1 MSNWTGW
8 ALIATVPEFLCGND
22 LRRMQEQPVMNA
34 FSGQM
39 HEGRL
44 MWVGDPMTENF
55 VSEPGE
61 HLPPP
66 KPGRGHVCDG
76 VSFSPFE
83 IYVRQS
89 AG

>member
-1 MSNWTGW
+1 
-8 ALIATVPEFLCGND
+8 
-22 LRRMQEQPVMNA
+22 MNA

-55 VSEPGE
+55 VSDRRNIS
-61 HLPPP
+61 LAQDQ
-66 KPGRGHVCDG
+66 KSDHVCDG

-83 IYVRQS
+83 IYMRQS
-89 AG
+89 AS

>member
-1 MSNWTGW
+1 M
-8 ALIATVPEFLCGND
+8 L
-22 LRRMQEQPVMNA
+22 
-34 FSGQM
+34 SGQM

-55 VSEPGE
+55 VSGSGE
-61 HLPPP
+61 HLPPQN
-66 KPGRGHVCDG
+66 REWDHVCDG

-83 IYVRQS
+83 TYVRQS

>member
-1 MSNWTGW
+1 
-8 ALIATVPEFLCGND
+8 
-22 LRRMQEQPVMNA
+22 MNA
-34 FSGQM
+34 FRSDA
-39 HEGRL
+39 RRAVD
-44 MWVGDPMTENF
+44 VGWRSYDGDF

-66 KPGRGHVCDG
+66 KPGRRDHVCDG